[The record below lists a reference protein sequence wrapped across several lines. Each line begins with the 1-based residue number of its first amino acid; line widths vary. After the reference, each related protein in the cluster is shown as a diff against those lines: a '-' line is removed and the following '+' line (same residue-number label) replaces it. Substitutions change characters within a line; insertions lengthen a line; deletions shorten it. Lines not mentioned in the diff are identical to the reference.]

1 MRLLEVR
8 QLCAGYQSV
17 DVLRNIDLDVDDG
30 SITVILGAN
39 GAGKTTLLRSISNMV
54 RTTGTIQ
61 FAGKNISN
69 EKTHVRARL
78 GIAHVPQGRGT
89 FPDLTVAENLLVGA
103 YTRSNKAEVQDDIRL
118 WLSFFPR
125 LNERQKQLGGKL
137 SGGEQQML
145 AIARALMLKPKLL
158 LLDEPSL
165 GLSPLL
171 TQEVFQALKKINQKE
186 HVTLLLVEQNAHLSL
201 AIADKGYVLETG
213 SVAMQGSADELLADN
228 NLQKSYLGV

>member
-1 MRLLEVR
+1 MKLLEVKN
-8 QLCAGYQSV
+8 LSAGYGSV
-17 DVLRNIDLDVDDG
+17 DVLRNVDLDVDEG

-39 GAGKTTLLRSISNMV
+39 GAGKTTLLRSLSNLV
-54 RTTGTIQ
+54 RTTGEIV
-61 FAGKNISN
+61 FAGKNIAH
-69 EKTHVRARL
+69 EKTHERARI

-89 FPDLTVAENLLVGA
+89 FPDLTVAENLAVGA
-103 YTRSNKAEVQDDIRL
+103 YTRSNKQEVQNDLRL

-125 LNERQKQLGGKL
+125 LNERQNQLGGKL

-145 AIARALMLKPKLL
+145 AIARALMLKPRLL

-171 TQEVFQALKKINQKE
+171 TQEVFQALKNINQKE
-186 HVTLLLVEQNAHLSL
+186 KLTILLVEQNAHLSL

-213 SVAMQGSADELLADN
+213 SIAMRGSAAELLADN
-228 NLQKSYLGV
+228 NLQKSYLGI